1 MKSVTTNLYHAENY
15 IQNYIPN
22 KSLLSRKFIQPNK
35 KHLGWAKSDTKRKM
49 ILRHWRASQA

>member
-22 KSLLSRKFIQPNK
+22 ESLLSRKFI
-35 KHLGWAKSDTKRKM
+35 
-49 ILRHWRASQA
+49 